1 MSNSFIYNAFQA
13 TTDYRGTQGKVGSFI
28 NRFADS
34 DTEDN
39 FLNMFEDAIAS
50 TAENEVFHPLQI
62 IGHLQ
67 TIMNKVCWNARRLH
81 EANIRDDAPW
91 GVDPSETAQ
100 SVTGV
105 SVDNAKLTAVV
116 DSDFDTLTLIQCE
129 LSQLFD
135 DMYIAPLYYFTE
147 DEKQPNGDWFT
158 TVKCESFDDAFTHMT
173 EIADKLRIQGATDIK
188 ERIAARRAARKAA

>member
-13 TTDYRGTQGKVGSFI
+13 TTQYRGTQGKVGSFI
-28 NRFADS
+28 NQFAGS
-34 DTEDN
+34 DTEDS
-39 FLNMFEDAIAS
+39 FLSMFEDAIESA
-50 TAENEVFHPLQI
+50 AETEVFHPLQI

-81 EANIRDDAPW
+81 EANLRDDAPW

-105 SVDNAKLTAVV
+105 SVDNANITAVV
-116 DSDFDTLTLIQCE
+116 DSDFDSLSLIQSE
-129 LSQLFD
+129 LTQLFD
-135 DMYIAPLYYFTE
+135 DMYVEPLFYFTE
-147 DEKQPNGDWFT
+147 DEKQPNGDWHT
-158 TVKCESFDDAFTHMT
+158 IIKCESFDDAFTHMT
-173 EIADKLRIQGATDIK
+173 EISDKLRTQQATDIK